1 MAIFALSAIAV
12 AFIACVVAI
21 AACDLSNLTIPNSI
35 SVALIFLFL
44 ASIPFARGDISLLS
58 HLYSF
63 LIVLGIG
70 LIAFRFGMFGG
81 GDIKSW
87 AAIAVWYDLQVLPV
101 QVIYVALIGGGVGI
115 VLLGIRYL
123 VARPIVHVH
132 CQYRR
137 VPRLLRPGEPVPYG
151 LAIAAGTLLSAN
163 KIDLF
168 RWLPT

>member
-87 AAIAVWYDLQVLPV
+87 AAIAVWYDLQALPV
-101 QVIYVALIGGGVGI
+101 QVICVALIGGGVGI
-115 VLLGIRYL
+115 ALLGIRYL

-132 CQYRR
+132 WQYRR

>member
-12 AFIACVVAI
+12 AFIACVLAI
-21 AACDLSNLTIPNSI
+21 AACDLSNFTIPNSI

-44 ASIPFARGDISLLS
+44 ASIPFASGDLSLLS

-87 AAIAVWYDLQVLPV
+87 AAIAVWYDLQVLPF

-115 VLLGIRYL
+115 VLLGIRYF
-123 VARPIVHVH
+123 VARRIVHVH

-151 LAIAAGTLLSAN
+151 LAIAAGALLSAN